1 MNNDLFK
8 APRSVFTGPE
18 FRGLSVRAK
27 LLYLAVCAH
36 PGLSACGV
44 GRWDEEVLATLCPD
58 LTYRE
63 CMAAGFELMV
73 SGLIVFDP
81 VAGLVGPRGF
91 LSWINLGQE
100 RVANAVVASFYD
112 ASSPVVISC
121 LAMDGA
127 NWAVEN
133 SRKSTFAQVDKGLR
147 DLVDRINPDNLVRRL
162 RDIMSLM
169 QNTFNLMSRVQK
181 NFEEKS
187 DLDDM
192 GYNLLTA
199 IFGGISTFS
208 QSDYAV
214 SVELLTKFK
223 KTHIIDINNKDDG
236 INSYISKDDT
246 YTNGYK
252 ADNSKDDILVSNK
265 SVTNNLLTSKLT
277 YRGKKPR
284 LQLVSNTSTPEPVEN
299 LPKAVDNSL
308 VPVENIQAPVDN
320 FSKPVENSA
329 KPKRVAYSPEFEQ
342 FWAAFPK
349 ARRVGKKG
357 AYAKWVQVMRKG
369 EASFEEI
376 MEGLE
381 RYKAGWNP
389 AYYHMPTTWLN
400 KGLWDG
406 DYQPRARSTMQRFAA
421 IAMQAAEDQNNNN
434 TIWEENENEF

>member
-73 SGLIVFDP
+73 AGLIVFDP

-112 ASSPVVISC
+112 ASSLIVISC

-147 DLVDRINPDNLVRRL
+147 DLVSRIDPDNLVRRL

-192 GYNLLTA
+192 VYKLLNSM
-199 IFGGISTFS
+199 IVGISTFP

-214 SVELLTKFK
+214 SELLLPTFEKAV
-223 KTHIIDINNKDDG
+223 IIYNYIKETNNINKP
-236 INSYISKDDT
+236 T
-246 YTNGYK
+246 
-252 ADNSKDDILVSNK
+252 
-265 SVTNNLLTSKLT
+265 TNNLTSNKLVTNKLVTSKLVT
-277 YRGKKPR
+277 NARAR
-284 LQLVSNTSTPEPVEN
+284 EEQLQLEENLQPVEN
-299 LPKAVDNSL
+299 SML
-308 VPVENIQAPVDN
+308 PVDN
-320 FSKPVENSA
+320 FSEPVENKSTRKRATYSA
-329 KPKRVAYSPEFEQ
+329 EFEQ

-357 AYAKWVQVMRKG
+357 AYAKWQQVIRKG
-369 EASFEEI
+369 EATFEEI

-421 IAMQAAEDQNNNN
+421 IAMQAAEDQNNN
-434 TIWEENENEF
+434 THWEETDNEF

>member
-18 FRGLSVRAK
+18 FSGLSVRAK

-73 SGLIVFDP
+73 AGLIVFDP

-112 ASSPVVISC
+112 ASSLVVISC

-133 SRKSTFAQVDKGLR
+133 SRKPTFAQVDKGLR
-147 DLVDRINPDNLVRRL
+147 DLVSRIDPDNLVRRL

-192 GYNLLTA
+192 VYKLLNSM
-199 IFGGISTFS
+199 IVGISTFP

-223 KTHIIDINNKDDG
+223 KTHIIDINNKDVG
-236 INSYISKDDT
+236 VNSYISKDDT
-246 YTNGYK
+246 YVNDNK
-252 ADNSKDDILVSNK
+252 AYSSKDDILASNK
-265 SVTNNLLTSKLT
+265 SVTNNLQSSKLT

-284 LQLVSNTSTPEPVEN
+284 LQLGSNTSTPEPVEN
-299 LPKAVDNSL
+299 LPL
-308 VPVENIQAPVDN
+308 PVDN
-320 FSKPVENSA
+320 FSEPVENKSA
-329 KPKRVAYSPEFEQ
+329 RKRATYSAEFEQ

-357 AYAKWVQVMRKG
+357 AYAKWQQVLRKG
-369 EASFEEI
+369 EATFEEI

-406 DYQPRARSTMQRFAA
+406 DYQPQQRSTMQRFAA
-421 IAMQAAEDQNNNN
+421 IAMQAAEEQNNN
-434 TIWEENENEF
+434 THWEENENEF

>member
-63 CMAAGFELMV
+63 CMAAGFELMAA
-73 SGLIVFDP
+73 GLIVFDP

-112 ASSPVVISC
+112 ASSLVVISC

-147 DLVDRINPDNLVRRL
+147 DLVSRIDPDNLVRRL

-192 GYNLLTA
+192 VYNLLNSM
-199 IFGGISTFS
+199 IVGISTFP

-214 SVELLTKFK
+214 SVELLTKLK
-223 KTHIIDINNKDDG
+223 KTHIIDINNKDVG

-252 ADNSKDDILVSNK
+252 ADNSKDDILAFSKPTINKLVSK
-265 SVTNNLLTSKLT
+265 KPTIK
-277 YRGKKPR
+277 GKKCHKPH
-284 LQLVSNTSTPEPVEN
+284 LQLVLDAEPVEN
-299 LPKAVDNSL
+299 LPL
-308 VPVENIQAPVDN
+308 PVDN
-320 FSKPVENSA
+320 FSEPVENKNTRKRATYSA
-329 KPKRVAYSPEFEQ
+329 EFEQ

-357 AYAKWVQVMRKG
+357 AYAKWQQVLRKG
-369 EASFEEI
+369 EATFEEI

-406 DYQPRARSTMQRFAA
+406 DYQPQQRSTMQRFAA
-421 IAMQAAEDQNNNN
+421 IAMQAAEEQNNN
-434 TIWEENENEF
+434 THWEETDNEF

>member
-44 GRWDEEVLATLCPD
+44 GPWDEETLAGLCPD

-63 CMAAGFELMV
+63 CMEAAFELLAA
-73 SGLIVFDP
+73 GLIVFDP
-81 VAGLVGPRGF
+81 VTGEVGPRGF
-91 LSWINLGQE
+91 LSWINLG
-100 RVANAVVASFYD
+100 RSRDANHAVAKFYD
-112 ASSPVVISC
+112 TSSPVVILC
-121 LAMDGA
+121 LAVDA
-127 NWAVEN
+127 ACWAVDN
-133 SRKSTFAQVDKGLR
+133 SKKSTFAQVEAGLC
-147 DLVDRINPDNLVRRL
+147 DLVDRLDPDNLVRRL
-162 RDIMSLM
+162 SDLMSLRTESFM
-169 QNTFNLMSRVQK
+169 THSLFVSEKCDVSDMVYKLLNT
-181 NFEEKS
+181 
-187 DLDDM
+187 
-192 GYNLLTA
+192 LTVA
-199 IFGGISTFS
+199 ISTFP

-214 SVELLTKFK
+214 SVELLTKLK
-223 KTHIIDINNKDDG
+223 KTHIIDINSKDDG

-252 ADNSKDDILVSNK
+252 ADNSKDDILASNK
-265 SVTNNLLTSKLT
+265 SVTNNLQSSKLT
-277 YRGKKPR
+277 YRDKKPR

-299 LPKAVDNSL
+299 LPL
-308 VPVENIQAPVDN
+308 PVDN
-320 FSKPVENSA
+320 FSEPVENKSTR
-329 KPKRVAYSPEFEQ
+329 KRATYSPEFEQ
-342 FWAAFPK
+342 FWVAFPK

-357 AYAKWVQVMRKG
+357 AYAKWVQVIRKG
-369 EASFEEI
+369 EATFEEI

-421 IAMQAAEDQNNNN
+421 IAMQAAEEQSNN
-434 TIWEENENEF
+434 THWEKTDNEF

>member
-1 MNNDLFK
+1 MSNDLFK
-8 APRSVFTGPE
+8 APRSVFTGSE

-100 RVANAVVASFYD
+100 RAANAVVASFYD

-147 DLVDRINPDNLVRRL
+147 DLVSRIDPDNLVRRL

-192 GYNLLTA
+192 VYNLLNSM
-199 IFGGISTFS
+199 IVGISTFP

-223 KTHIIDINNKDDG
+223 KTHIIDINNKDVD

-246 YTNGYK
+246 YVNDNK
-252 ADNSKDDILVSNK
+252 AYSSKDDILASNK
-265 SVTNNLLTSKLT
+265 SVTNNLQSSKLT

-299 LPKAVDNSL
+299 LPL
-308 VPVENIQAPVDN
+308 PVDN
-320 FSKPVENSA
+320 FSEPVENKSTRKRATYSA
-329 KPKRVAYSPEFEQ
+329 EFEQ

-357 AYAKWVQVMRKG
+357 AYAKWQQVLRKG
-369 EASFEEI
+369 EATFEEI

-421 IAMQAAEDQNNNN
+421 IAMPAAEAQNNN
-434 TIWEENENEF
+434 TQWEETHEF

>member
-1 MNNDLFK
+1 MSNDLFK
-8 APRSVFTGPE
+8 APRSVFTGSE

-147 DLVDRINPDNLVRRL
+147 DLVSRIDPDNLVRRL
-162 RDIMSLM
+162 PDIMSLM

-192 GYNLLTA
+192 VYNLLNSM
-199 IFGGISTFS
+199 IVGISTFP

-223 KTHIIDINNKDDG
+223 KTHIIDINSKDVG
-236 INSYISKDDT
+236 IDSYISKDDT
-246 YTNGYK
+246 YANGYK
-252 ADNSKDDILVSNK
+252 ADNSKDDILASNK
-265 SVTNNLLTSKLT
+265 SVTNNLQSSKLT
-277 YRGKKPR
+277 YRGKKSR

-299 LPKAVDNSL
+299 LPL
-308 VPVENIQAPVDN
+308 PVDN
-320 FSKPVENSA
+320 FSEPVENKSTRKRATYSA
-329 KPKRVAYSPEFEQ
+329 EFEQ

-357 AYAKWVQVMRKG
+357 AYAKWQQVLRKG
-369 EASFEEI
+369 EATFEEI

>member
-8 APRSVFTGPE
+8 APRSVFTGSE

-44 GRWDEEVLATLCPD
+44 GPWDEVTLAGLCPD

-63 CMAAGFELMV
+63 CMEAAFELFEA
-73 SGLIVFDP
+73 GLIVFDP

-91 LSWINLGQE
+91 LSWVDLG
-100 RVANAVVASFYD
+100 RSRNAGHVVAKFYD
-112 ASSPVVISC
+112 TSSPIVILC
-121 LAMDGA
+121 LAVDA
-127 NWAVEN
+127 ACWAVDN
-133 SRKSTFAQVDKGLR
+133 SKKSTFAQVEAGLC
-147 DLVDRINPDNLVRRL
+147 DLVDRLDPDNLVRRL
-162 RDIMSLM
+162 SDLMSLRTESFM
-169 QNTFNLMSRVQK
+169 THSLFVS
-181 NFEEKS
+181 EKS

-192 GYNLLTA
+192 VYKLLNSM
-199 IFGGISTFS
+199 IVGISTFP

-214 SVELLTKFK
+214 SVELLTKLK

-265 SVTNNLLTSKLT
+265 SVTNNLQSSKLT

-299 LPKAVDNSL
+299 LPL
-308 VPVENIQAPVDN
+308 PVDN
-320 FSKPVENSA
+320 FSEPVENKSTRKRATYSA
-329 KPKRVAYSPEFEQ
+329 EFEQ

-357 AYAKWVQVMRKG
+357 AYAKWQQVLRKG
-369 EASFEEI
+369 EATFEEI

-421 IAMQAAEDQNNNN
+421 IAMQAAEDQNNN
-434 TIWEENENEF
+434 TQWEDQDNEF

>member
-8 APRSVFTGPE
+8 APRSVFAGSE
-18 FRGLSVRAK
+18 FKGLSVRAK

-63 CMAAGFELMV
+63 CMAAGFELMAA
-73 SGLIVFDP
+73 GLIVFDP
-81 VAGLVGPRGF
+81 VAGSVGPRGF

-112 ASSPVVISC
+112 ASSVVVISC

-133 SRKSTFAQVDKGLR
+133 FRKSTFAQVDKGLR
-147 DLVDRINPDNLVRRL
+147 DLVSRIDPDNLVRRL

-192 GYNLLTA
+192 VYNLLNSM
-199 IFGGISTFS
+199 IVGISTFP

-223 KTHIIDINNKDDG
+223 KTHIIDINNKDVD

-246 YTNGYK
+246 YVNDNK
-252 ADNSKDDILVSNK
+252 AYSSKDDILASNK
-265 SVTNNLLTSKLT
+265 SVTNNLQSSKLT

-299 LPKAVDNSL
+299 LPL
-308 VPVENIQAPVDN
+308 PVDN
-320 FSKPVENSA
+320 FSEPVENKSTRKRATYSA
-329 KPKRVAYSPEFEQ
+329 EFEQ

-357 AYAKWVQVMRKG
+357 AYAKWQQVLRKG
-369 EASFEEI
+369 EATFEEI

-421 IAMQAAEDQNNNN
+421 IAMQAAEDQNNN
-434 TIWEENENEF
+434 THWEENENEF

>member
-63 CMAAGFELMV
+63 CMAAGFELMAA
-73 SGLIVFDP
+73 GLIVFDP

-112 ASSPVVISC
+112 ASSVVVISC

-147 DLVDRINPDNLVRRL
+147 DLVSRIDPDNLVRRL

-187 DLDDM
+187 DLGDM
-192 GYNLLTA
+192 VYNLLNSM
-199 IFGGISTFS
+199 IVGISTFP

-223 KTHIIDINNKDDG
+223 KTHIIDINNKDVD

-246 YTNGYK
+246 YVNDNK
-252 ADNSKDDILVSNK
+252 AYSSKDDILAFSKPTINKLVS
-265 SVTNNLLTSKLT
+265 
-277 YRGKKPR
+277 KKPTIKGEKCHKPH
-284 LQLVSNTSTPEPVEN
+284 LQLVLDAE
-299 LPKAVDNSL
+299 
-308 VPVENIQAPVDN
+308 PVDN
-320 FSKPVENSA
+320 FSEPVENKSTRKRATYSA
-329 KPKRVAYSPEFEQ
+329 EFEQ

-357 AYAKWVQVMRKG
+357 AYAKWVQVIRKG
-369 EASFEEI
+369 EATFEEI

-406 DYQPRARSTMQRFAA
+406 DYQPNQQRSTMQRFAA
-421 IAMQAAEDQNNNN
+421 IAMQAAEDQNNN
-434 TIWEENENEF
+434 THWEETDNEF

>member
-18 FRGLSVRAK
+18 FSGLSVRAK

-44 GRWDEEVLATLCPD
+44 GRWDEEVLAALCPD

-63 CMAAGFELMV
+63 CMAAGFELMAA
-73 SGLIVFDP
+73 GLIVFDP

-147 DLVDRINPDNLVRRL
+147 DLVDRIDPDNLVRRL

-187 DLDDM
+187 DLHDM
-192 GYNLLTA
+192 VYKLLNSM
-199 IFGGISTFS
+199 IVGISTFP

-223 KTHIIDINNKDDG
+223 KTHIIDINNKDVD
-236 INSYISKDDT
+236 INSYISKDDDINS
-246 YTNGYK
+246 YISKDVDINSYI
-252 ADNSKDDILVSNK
+252 SKDDILAFSKPTINKLVSK
-265 SVTNNLLTSKLT
+265 KPTIK
-277 YRGKKPR
+277 GKKCHKPH
-284 LQLVSNTSTPEPVEN
+284 LQLVLDAEPVDNFSTPVEN
-299 LPKAVDNSL
+299 LPL
-308 VPVENIQAPVDN
+308 PVDN
-320 FSKPVENSA
+320 FSEPVENKSTRKRATYSA
-329 KPKRVAYSPEFEQ
+329 EFEQ

-357 AYAKWVQVMRKG
+357 AYAKWQQVIRKG
-369 EASFEEI
+369 EATFEEI

-406 DYQPRARSTMQRFAA
+406 DYQPNQQRSTMQRFAA
-421 IAMQAAEDQNNNN
+421 IAMQAAEEQNNN
-434 TIWEENENEF
+434 THWEENENEF

>member
-8 APRSVFTGPE
+8 APRSVFTGSE
-18 FRGLSVRAK
+18 FKGLSVRAK

-44 GRWDEEVLATLCPD
+44 GRWDEEALATLCPD

-63 CMAAGFELMV
+63 CMAAGFELFAA
-73 SGLIVFDP
+73 GLIVFDP

-100 RVANAVVASFYD
+100 RVANGVVASFYD
-112 ASSPVVISC
+112 TSSQVVMSC
-121 LAMDGA
+121 LAVDAA

-133 SRKSTFAQVDKGLR
+133 SRKSTFAQVDAALR
-147 DLVDRINPDNLVRRL
+147 DLVERLDPDNLERRL

-169 QNTFNLMSRVQK
+169 QNSFNLMSPMQK
-181 NFEEKS
+181 IFAEKS
-187 DLDDM
+187 DVSDM
-192 GYNLLTA
+192 VYNLLNNL
-199 IFGGISTFS
+199 IVGISTFS

-223 KTHIIDINNKDDG
+223 KTHIIDINNKDVG

-252 ADNSKDDILVSNK
+252 ADNNKDDILAFSKPTINKLVSK
-265 SVTNNLLTSKLT
+265 KPTIK
-277 YRGKKPR
+277 GKKCHEPH
-284 LQLVSNTSTPEPVEN
+284 LQLVLDTE
-299 LPKAVDNSL
+299 
-308 VPVENIQAPVDN
+308 PVDN
-320 FSKPVENSA
+320 FSAPVENSVEPVENSA
-329 KPKRVAYSPEFEQ
+329 TPKRATYGAEFEQ

-357 AYAKWVQVMRKG
+357 AYAKWVQVIRKG
-369 EASFEEI
+369 EATFEEI

-406 DYQPRARSTMQRFAA
+406 EYQPNQQRSTMQRFAA
-421 IAMQAAEDQNNNN
+421 IAMQAAEEQNNN
-434 TIWEENENEF
+434 TQWEETDNEF

>member
-8 APRSVFTGPE
+8 APRSVFTGSE

-63 CMAAGFELMV
+63 CMAAGFELMAA
-73 SGLIVFDP
+73 GLIVFDP

-112 ASSPVVISC
+112 ASSVVVISC

-133 SRKSTFAQVDKGLR
+133 SRKPTFAQVDKGLR
-147 DLVDRINPDNLVRRL
+147 DLVSRIDPDNLVRRL

-169 QNTFNLMSRVQK
+169 QNTFNLMSHVQK

-192 GYNLLTA
+192 VYNLLNSM
-199 IFGGISTFS
+199 IVGISTFP

-223 KTHIIDINNKDDG
+223 KTHIIDINNKDVD

-246 YTNGYK
+246 YVNDNK
-252 ADNSKDDILVSNK
+252 AYSSKDDILAFSKPTINKLVS
-265 SVTNNLLTSKLT
+265 
-277 YRGKKPR
+277 KKPTIKGR
-284 LQLVSNTSTPEPVEN
+284 KCHKPHLQLVLDAEPVEN
-299 LPKAVDNSL
+299 LPL
-308 VPVENIQAPVDN
+308 PVDN
-320 FSKPVENSA
+320 FSEPVENKSTRKRATYSA
-329 KPKRVAYSPEFEQ
+329 EFEQ

-357 AYAKWVQVMRKG
+357 TYAKWQQVLRKG
-369 EASFEEI
+369 EATFEEI

-406 DYQPRARSTMQRFAA
+406 DYQPNQQRSTMQRFAA
-421 IAMQAAEDQNNNN
+421 IAMQAAEDQNNN
-434 TIWEENENEF
+434 TQWEENENEF

>member
-18 FRGLSVRAK
+18 FRGLSVRVK

-44 GRWDEEVLATLCPD
+44 GRWDEETLATLCPD

-63 CMAAGFELMV
+63 CMAAGFELMAA
-73 SGLIVFDP
+73 GLIAFDP

-127 NWAVEN
+127 NWAVGN

-147 DLVDRINPDNLVRRL
+147 DLVSRIDPDNLVRRL
-162 RDIMSLM
+162 RDIMSLT

-199 IFGGISTFS
+199 IFGGISTFP

-214 SVELLTKFK
+214 NELLLPTFEKAVIIYNYTKE
-223 KTHIIDINNKDDG
+223 TNNINKP
-236 INSYISKDDT
+236 T
-246 YTNGYK
+246 
-252 ADNSKDDILVSNK
+252 
-265 SVTNNLLTSKLT
+265 TNNLTSNKLTTNKLVTSKLVT
-277 YRGKKPR
+277 NARAR
-284 LQLVSNTSTPEPVEN
+284 EEQLQLEENLQPVEN
-299 LPKAVDNSL
+299 LPL
-308 VPVENIQAPVDN
+308 PVDN
-320 FSKPVENSA
+320 FSEPVENKSTRKRATYSA
-329 KPKRVAYSPEFEQ
+329 EFEQ

-357 AYAKWVQVMRKG
+357 AYAKWQQVLRKG
-369 EASFEEI
+369 EATFEEI

-421 IAMQAAEDQNNNN
+421 IAMQAAEDQNNN
-434 TIWEENENEF
+434 TQWEENENEF

>member
-8 APRSVFTGPE
+8 APRSVFTGTE
-18 FRGLSVRAK
+18 FSGLSVRAK

-44 GRWDEEVLATLCPD
+44 GRWDEETLAGLCPD
-58 LTYRE
+58 LTFRE
-63 CMAAGFELMV
+63 CMEAAFELFAA
-73 SGLIVFDP
+73 GLIVFDP

-91 LSWINLGQE
+91 LSWVDLG
-100 RVANAVVASFYD
+100 RSRNAGHVVAKFYD
-112 ASSPVVISC
+112 TSSPIVVLC
-121 LAMDGA
+121 LAVDA
-127 NWAVEN
+127 ACWAVDN
-133 SRKSTFAQVDKGLR
+133 SKKSTFAQVEAGLC
-147 DLVDRINPDNLVRRL
+147 DLVDRLDPDNLVRRL

-192 GYNLLTA
+192 VYNLLNSM
-199 IFGGISTFS
+199 IVGISTFP

-223 KTHIIDINNKDDG
+223 KTHIIDINNKDVG
-236 INSYISKDDT
+236 VNSYISKDDT
-246 YTNGYK
+246 YVNDNK
-252 ADNSKDDILVSNK
+252 AYSSKDDILASNK
-265 SVTNNLLTSKLT
+265 SVTNNLQSSKLT

-299 LPKAVDNSL
+299 LPL
-308 VPVENIQAPVDN
+308 PVEN
-320 FSKPVENSA
+320 FSEPVENLST
-329 KPKRVAYSPEFEQ
+329 PKRATYSAEFEQ

-357 AYAKWVQVMRKG
+357 AYAKWQQVIRKG
-369 EASFEEI
+369 EATFEEI

-421 IAMQAAEDQNNNN
+421 IAMQAAEDQNNN
-434 TIWEENENEF
+434 TQWEETDNEF

>member
-18 FRGLSVRAK
+18 FSGLSVRAK

-44 GRWDEEVLATLCPD
+44 GRWDEEVLAALCPD

-63 CMAAGFELMV
+63 CMAAGFELMAA
-73 SGLIVFDP
+73 GLIVFDP

-147 DLVDRINPDNLVRRL
+147 DLVDRIDPDNLVRRL

-187 DLDDM
+187 DLHDM
-192 GYNLLTA
+192 VYKLLNSM
-199 IFGGISTFS
+199 IVGISTFP

-223 KTHIIDINNKDDG
+223 KTHIIDINNKDVDINSYISKDVDINSYISKDVD
-236 INSYISKDDT
+236 INSYISKDDIL
-246 YTNGYK
+246 
-252 ADNSKDDILVSNK
+252 AFSKPTINKLVSK
-265 SVTNNLLTSKLT
+265 KPTIK
-277 YRGKKPR
+277 GKKCHKPH
-284 LQLVSNTSTPEPVEN
+284 LQLVLDAEPVDNFSTPVEN
-299 LPKAVDNSL
+299 LPL
-308 VPVENIQAPVDN
+308 PVDN
-320 FSKPVENSA
+320 FSEPVENKSTRKRATYSA
-329 KPKRVAYSPEFEQ
+329 EFEQ

-357 AYAKWVQVMRKG
+357 AYAKWQQVIRKG
-369 EASFEEI
+369 EATFEEI

-406 DYQPRARSTMQRFAA
+406 DYQPNQQRSTMQRFAA
-421 IAMQAAEDQNNNN
+421 IAMQAAEEQNNN
-434 TIWEENENEF
+434 THWEENENEF

>member
-100 RVANAVVASFYD
+100 RVANAVAASFYD
-112 ASSPVVISC
+112 ASSVVVISC

-147 DLVDRINPDNLVRRL
+147 DLVSRIDPDNLVRRL

-199 IFGGISTFS
+199 IFGGISTVP

-214 SVELLTKFK
+214 SELLLPTFEKAV
-223 KTHIIDINNKDDG
+223 IIYNYIKETNNINKP
-236 INSYISKDDT
+236 T
-246 YTNGYK
+246 
-252 ADNSKDDILVSNK
+252 
-265 SVTNNLLTSKLT
+265 TNNLTSNKLTTNKLVTSKLVT
-277 YRGKKPR
+277 NARAR
-284 LQLVSNTSTPEPVEN
+284 EEQLQLEENLQPVEN
-299 LPKAVDNSL
+299 SML
-308 VPVENIQAPVDN
+308 PVDN
-320 FSKPVENSA
+320 FSEPVENKSTRKRATYSA
-329 KPKRVAYSPEFEQ
+329 EFEQ

-357 AYAKWVQVMRKG
+357 TYAKWQQVLRNG
-369 EASFEEI
+369 EATFEEI

-406 DYQPRARSTMQRFAA
+406 DYQPNQQRSTMQRFAA
-421 IAMQAAEDQNNNN
+421 IAMQAAEDQNNN
-434 TIWEENENEF
+434 THWEENENEF

>member
-8 APRSVFTGPE
+8 APRSVFTGSE
-18 FRGLSVRAK
+18 FSGLSVRAK

-44 GRWDEEVLATLCPD
+44 GRWDEETLAGLCPD

-63 CMAAGFELMV
+63 CMKAAFELLAA
-73 SGLIVFDP
+73 GLIVFDP
-81 VAGLVGPRGF
+81 VTGEVGPRGF
-91 LSWINLGQE
+91 LSWINLG
-100 RVANAVVASFYD
+100 RSRDANHAVAKFYD
-112 ASSPVVISC
+112 TSSPIVVLG
-121 LAMDGA
+121 LAVDA
-127 NWAVEN
+127 ACWAVDN
-133 SRKSTFAQVDKGLR
+133 SKKSTFAQVEAGLC
-147 DLVDRINPDNLVRRL
+147 DLVDRLDPDNLVRRL
-162 RDIMSLM
+162 SDLMSLRTESFM
-169 QNTFNLMSRVQK
+169 THSLFVS
-181 NFEEKS
+181 EKS
-187 DLDDM
+187 GLHDM
-192 GYNLLTA
+192 VYNLLNNM
-199 IFGGISTFS
+199 IVGISTFP

-214 SVELLTKFK
+214 SVELLTKLK
-223 KTHIIDINNKDDG
+223 KTHIIDINNKDVG

-252 ADNSKDDILVSNK
+252 ADNSKDDILASNK
-265 SVTNNLLTSKLT
+265 SVTNNLQSSKLT

-284 LQLVSNTSTPEPVEN
+284 LQLVSNTQTAEPVDNFSEPVENSVEPVEN
-299 LPKAVDNSL
+299 LST
-308 VPVENIQAPVDN
+308 
-320 FSKPVENSA
+320 
-329 KPKRVAYSPEFEQ
+329 PKRAAYSAEFEQ

-406 DYQPRARSTMQRFAA
+406 DYQPRTRSTMQRFAA
-421 IAMQAAEDQNNNN
+421 IAMQAAEDQNNN
-434 TIWEENENEF
+434 THWEETDNEF

>member
-18 FRGLSVRAK
+18 FSGLSVRAK

-63 CMAAGFELMV
+63 CMAAGFELMAA
-73 SGLIVFDP
+73 GLIVFDP

-112 ASSPVVISC
+112 ASSLVVISC

-147 DLVDRINPDNLVRRL
+147 DLVSRIDPDNLVRRL

-199 IFGGISTFS
+199 IFGGISTFP

-214 SVELLTKFK
+214 SELLLPTFEKAV
-223 KTHIIDINNKDDG
+223 IIYNYIKETNNINKP
-236 INSYISKDDT
+236 T
-246 YTNGYK
+246 
-252 ADNSKDDILVSNK
+252 
-265 SVTNNLLTSKLT
+265 TNNLTSNKLTTNKLVTSKLVT
-277 YRGKKPR
+277 NARAR
-284 LQLVSNTSTPEPVEN
+284 EEQLQLEEN
-299 LPKAVDNSL
+299 SML
-308 VPVENIQAPVDN
+308 PVDN
-320 FSKPVENSA
+320 FSEPVDNFSEPVENKNTRKRATYSA
-329 KPKRVAYSPEFEQ
+329 EFEQ

-357 AYAKWVQVMRKG
+357 AYAKWVQVIRKG
-369 EASFEEI
+369 EATFEEI

-406 DYQPRARSTMQRFAA
+406 DYQPRARSTMQRFAT
-421 IAMQAAEDQNNNN
+421 IAMQAAEDQNNN
-434 TIWEENENEF
+434 TQWEETDNEF

>member
-18 FRGLSVRAK
+18 FSGLSVRAK

-44 GRWDEEVLATLCPD
+44 GRWDEEALATLCPD

-63 CMAAGFELMV
+63 CMAAGFELFAA
-73 SGLIVFDP
+73 GLIVFDP
-81 VAGLVGPRGF
+81 VAELVGPRGF

-100 RVANAVVASFYD
+100 RVANSAVASFYD
-112 ASSPVVISC
+112 TSSQVVMSC
-121 LAMDGA
+121 LAVDAA

-133 SRKSTFAQVDKGLR
+133 SRKSTFAQVDAALR
-147 DLVDRINPDNLVRRL
+147 DLVDRLDPDNLERRL

-169 QNTFNLMSRVQK
+169 QNSFNLMSPMQK
-181 NFEEKS
+181 IFAEKS
-187 DLDDM
+187 DVSDM
-192 GYNLLTA
+192 VYNLLNNL
-199 IFGGISTFS
+199 IVGISTFS

-223 KTHIIDINNKDDG
+223 KTHIIDINNKDVG

-246 YTNGYK
+246 YTNRYK
-252 ADNSKDDILVSNK
+252 ADNSKDDILASNK
-265 SVTNNLLTSKLT
+265 SVTNNLQSSKLT

-299 LPKAVDNSL
+299 LPL
-308 VPVENIQAPVDN
+308 PVDN
-320 FSKPVENSA
+320 FSGPVENKSTR
-329 KPKRVAYSPEFEQ
+329 KRATYSPEFEQ

-357 AYAKWVQVMRKG
+357 TYAKWQQVIRKG
-369 EASFEEI
+369 EATFEEI

-389 AYYHMPTTWLN
+389 TYYHMPTTWLN

-421 IAMQAAEDQNNNN
+421 IAMQATEEQNNN
-434 TIWEENENEF
+434 TQWEEQDNEF

>member
-18 FRGLSVRAK
+18 FSGLSVRAK

-112 ASSPVVISC
+112 ASSLVVISC

-147 DLVDRINPDNLVRRL
+147 DLVSRIDPDNLVRRL

-192 GYNLLTA
+192 VYNLLNSM
-199 IFGGISTFS
+199 IVGIPTFP

-214 SVELLTKFK
+214 SVELLTKLK
-223 KTHIIDINNKDDG
+223 KTHIIDINNKDVD
-236 INSYISKDDT
+236 INSYISKDD
-246 YTNGYK
+246 
-252 ADNSKDDILVSNK
+252 ILASNK
-265 SVTNNLLTSKLT
+265 SVTNNLQSSKLT

-299 LPKAVDNSL
+299 LPL
-308 VPVENIQAPVDN
+308 PVDN
-320 FSKPVENSA
+320 FSEPVENKNTRKRATYSA
-329 KPKRVAYSPEFEQ
+329 EFEQ

-349 ARRVGKKG
+349 VRRVGKKG
-357 AYAKWVQVMRKG
+357 AYAKWQQVLRKG
-369 EASFEEI
+369 EATFEEI

-406 DYQPRARSTMQRFAA
+406 DYQPNRQRSTMQRFAA
-421 IAMQAAEDQNNNN
+421 IAMQAAEEQNNN
-434 TIWEENENEF
+434 THWEENENEF

>member
-8 APRSVFTGPE
+8 APRSVFTGSE

-44 GRWDEEVLATLCPD
+44 GRWDEEALTTLCPD
-58 LTYRE
+58 LNYRE
-63 CMAAGFELMV
+63 CMASGFELFAA
-73 SGLIVFDP
+73 GLIVFDP

-100 RVANAVVASFYD
+100 RVANGVVASFYD
-112 ASSPVVISC
+112 TSSQVVMSC
-121 LAMDGA
+121 LAVDAA

-133 SRKSTFAQVDKGLR
+133 SRKSTFAQVDAALR
-147 DLVDRINPDNLVRRL
+147 DLVDRLDPDNLARRL

-192 GYNLLTA
+192 VYNLLNSMVV
-199 IFGGISTFS
+199 GISTFP

-214 SVELLTKFK
+214 SVELLTKLK
-223 KTHIIDINNKDDG
+223 KTHIIDINNKDVG

-246 YTNGYK
+246 YTNRYK
-252 ADNSKDDILVSNK
+252 ADNNKDDILASNK
-265 SVTNNLLTSKLT
+265 SVTNNLQSSKLT

-299 LPKAVDNSL
+299 LPL
-308 VPVENIQAPVDN
+308 PVDN
-320 FSKPVENSA
+320 FSEPVENKSTRKRATYSA
-329 KPKRVAYSPEFEQ
+329 EFEQ

-357 AYAKWVQVMRKG
+357 AYAKWQQVIRKG
-369 EASFEEI
+369 EATFEEI

-406 DYQPRARSTMQRFAA
+406 DYQPRARSAMQRFAA
-421 IAMQAAEDQNNNN
+421 IAMQAAEDQNNN
-434 TIWEENENEF
+434 TQWEETDNEF

>member
-8 APRSVFTGPE
+8 APRSVFTGSE

-100 RVANAVVASFYD
+100 RVANGVVKSFYD

-121 LAMDGA
+121 LAIDVA

-133 SRKSTFAQVDKGLR
+133 SRKPTFAQVEAGLC
-147 DLVDRINPDNLVRRL
+147 DLVDRLEPDNLVRRL
-162 RDIMSLM
+162 TDLMSLM

-192 GYNLLTA
+192 VYNLLNSM
-199 IFGGISTFS
+199 IVGISTFP

-223 KTHIIDINNKDDG
+223 KTHIIDINNKDVD

-246 YTNGYK
+246 YVNDNK
-252 ADNSKDDILVSNK
+252 AYSSKDDILASNK
-265 SVTNNLLTSKLT
+265 SVTNNLQSSKLT
-277 YRGKKPR
+277 YRDKKPR

-299 LPKAVDNSL
+299 LPL
-308 VPVENIQAPVDN
+308 PVDN
-320 FSKPVENSA
+320 FSEPVENKSTRKRATYSA
-329 KPKRVAYSPEFEQ
+329 EFEQ

-357 AYAKWVQVMRKG
+357 AYAKWQQVLRKG
-369 EASFEEI
+369 EATFEEI

-421 IAMQAAEDQNNNN
+421 IAMQAAEDQNNN
-434 TIWEENENEF
+434 TQWEENENEF

>member
-1 MNNDLFK
+1 MSNDLFK
-8 APRSVFTGPE
+8 APRGVFTGSE

-100 RVANAVVASFYD
+100 RAANAVVASFYD

-147 DLVDRINPDNLVRRL
+147 DLVSRIDPDNLVRRL

-192 GYNLLTA
+192 VYNLLNSM
-199 IFGGISTFS
+199 IVGISTFP

-265 SVTNNLLTSKLT
+265 SVTNNLQSSKLT

-299 LPKAVDNSL
+299 LPL
-308 VPVENIQAPVDN
+308 PVDN
-320 FSKPVENSA
+320 FSEPVENKSTRKRATYSA
-329 KPKRVAYSPEFEQ
+329 EFEQ

-357 AYAKWVQVMRKG
+357 AYAKWQQVLRKG
-369 EASFEEI
+369 EATFEEI

-434 TIWEENENEF
+434 AIWEENENEF

>member
-8 APRSVFTGPE
+8 APRSVFTGTE
-18 FRGLSVRAK
+18 FKGLSVRAK

-44 GRWDEEVLATLCPD
+44 GRWDEETLAGLCPD

-63 CMAAGFELMV
+63 CMEAAFELLAA
-73 SGLIVFDP
+73 GLIVFDP
-81 VAGLVGPRGF
+81 VAGEVGPRGF
-91 LSWINLGQE
+91 LSWINLG
-100 RVANAVVASFYD
+100 RSRDAGHAVAKFYD
-112 ASSPVVISC
+112 TSSPIVILC
-121 LAMDGA
+121 LAVDA
-127 NWAVEN
+127 ACWAVDN
-133 SRKSTFAQVDKGLR
+133 SKKSTFAQVEAGLR
-147 DLVDRINPDNLVRRL
+147 DLVDRLDPDNLVRRL
-162 RDIMSLM
+162 TDLMSLRTESFM
-169 QNTFNLMSRVQK
+169 THSRFVS
-181 NFEEKS
+181 EKS

-192 GYNLLTA
+192 VYNLLNSM
-199 IFGGISTFS
+199 IVGISTFP

-214 SVELLTKFK
+214 SVELLTKLK
-223 KTHIIDINNKDDG
+223 ETHIIDINNKDVD

-246 YTNGYK
+246 YVNDNK
-252 ADNSKDDILVSNK
+252 AYSSKDDILASNK
-265 SVTNNLLTSKLT
+265 SVTNNLQSSKLT

-299 LPKAVDNSL
+299 LPL
-308 VPVENIQAPVDN
+308 PVDN
-320 FSKPVENSA
+320 FSEPVEN
-329 KPKRVAYSPEFEQ
+329 KNTRKRATYSPEFEQ

-357 AYAKWVQVMRKG
+357 AYAKWQQVLRKG
-369 EASFEEI
+369 EATFEEI

-406 DYQPRARSTMQRFAA
+406 DYQPQQRSTMQRFAA
-421 IAMQAAEDQNNNN
+421 IAMQAAEEQNNN
-434 TIWEENENEF
+434 THWEEQDNEF

>member
-18 FRGLSVRAK
+18 FSGLSVRAK

-63 CMAAGFELMV
+63 CMAAGFELMMA
-73 SGLIVFDP
+73 GLIVFDP

-112 ASSPVVISC
+112 ASSLVVISC

-147 DLVDRINPDNLVRRL
+147 DLVSRIDPDNLVRRL

-199 IFGGISTFS
+199 IFGGISTFP

-214 SVELLTKFK
+214 SELLLPTFEKAV
-223 KTHIIDINNKDDG
+223 IIYNYIKETNNINKP
-236 INSYISKDDT
+236 T
-246 YTNGYK
+246 
-252 ADNSKDDILVSNK
+252 
-265 SVTNNLLTSKLT
+265 TNNLTSNKLVT
-277 YRGKKPR
+277 NKLVTNARAR
-284 LQLVSNTSTPEPVEN
+284 EEQLQLEENLQPVEN
-299 LPKAVDNSL
+299 SML
-308 VPVENIQAPVDN
+308 PVDN
-320 FSKPVENSA
+320 FSEPVENKNTRKRATYSA
-329 KPKRVAYSPEFEQ
+329 EFEQ

-357 AYAKWVQVMRKG
+357 AYAKWQQVIRKG
-369 EASFEEI
+369 EATFEEI

-406 DYQPRARSTMQRFAA
+406 DYQPQQRSTMQRFAA
-421 IAMQAAEDQNNNN
+421 IAMQAAEEQNNN
-434 TIWEENENEF
+434 THWEENENEF

>member
-8 APRSVFTGPE
+8 APRSVFTGSE

-63 CMAAGFELMV
+63 CMAAGFELMAA
-73 SGLIVFDP
+73 GLIVFDP

-100 RVANAVVASFYD
+100 RVANGVVKSFYD
-112 ASSPVVISC
+112 ASSLVVISC
-121 LAMDGA
+121 LAIDVA

-133 SRKSTFAQVDKGLR
+133 SRKPTFAQVDKGLR
-147 DLVDRINPDNLVRRL
+147 DLVSRIDPDNLVRRL

-192 GYNLLTA
+192 VYNLLNSM
-199 IFGGISTFS
+199 IVGISTFP
-208 QSDYAV
+208 QSGYAV
-214 SVELLTKFK
+214 SVELLTKLE
-223 KTHIIDINNKDDG
+223 KTHIIDINNKDVD

-246 YTNGYK
+246 YVNDNK
-252 ADNSKDDILVSNK
+252 AYSSKDDILASNK
-265 SVTNNLLTSKLT
+265 SVTNNLQSSKLT

-299 LPKAVDNSL
+299 LPL
-308 VPVENIQAPVDN
+308 PVENK
-320 FSKPVENSA
+320 STR
-329 KPKRVAYSPEFEQ
+329 KRATYSPEFEQ

-357 AYAKWVQVMRKG
+357 AYAKWQQVLRNG
-369 EASFEEI
+369 EATFEEI

-421 IAMQAAEDQNNNN
+421 IAMQAAEGQNNN
-434 TIWEENENEF
+434 THWEENENEF

>member
-8 APRSVFTGPE
+8 APRSVFTGSE
-18 FRGLSVRAK
+18 FKGLSVRAK

-63 CMAAGFELMV
+63 CMASGFELMAA
-73 SGLIVFDP
+73 GLIVFDP

-100 RVANAVVASFYD
+100 RVANGVVASFYD
-112 ASSPVVISC
+112 ASSLVVISC

-127 NWAVEN
+127 NWAAGN

-147 DLVDRINPDNLVRRL
+147 DLVSRIDPDNLVRRL

-192 GYNLLTA
+192 VYNLLNSM
-199 IFGGISTFS
+199 IVGISTFP

-214 SVELLTKFK
+214 SVELLTKLK
-223 KTHIIDINNKDDG
+223 KTHIIDINNKDVG

-252 ADNSKDDILVSNK
+252 ADNSKDDILAFSKPTINKLVSK
-265 SVTNNLLTSKLT
+265 KPTIK
-277 YRGKKPR
+277 GKKCHKPH
-284 LQLVSNTSTPEPVEN
+284 LQLVLDTEPVEN
-299 LPKAVDNSL
+299 LPL
-308 VPVENIQAPVDN
+308 PVDN
-320 FSKPVENSA
+320 FSEPVENKSTR
-329 KPKRVAYSPEFEQ
+329 KRAAYSAEFEQ

-357 AYAKWVQVMRKG
+357 AYAKWVQVIRKG
-369 EASFEEI
+369 EATFEEI

-421 IAMQAAEDQNNNN
+421 IAMQAAEDQNNN
-434 TIWEENENEF
+434 TQWEENENEF

>member
-44 GRWDEEVLATLCPD
+44 GRWDEETLTGLCPD

-63 CMAAGFELMV
+63 CMEAAFELLAA
-73 SGLIVFDP
+73 GLIVFDP
-81 VAGLVGPRGF
+81 VAGEVGPRGF
-91 LSWINLGQE
+91 LSWINLG
-100 RVANAVVASFYD
+100 RSRDAGHVVAKFYD
-112 ASSPVVISC
+112 TSSPIVVLG
-121 LAMDGA
+121 LAVDA
-127 NWAVEN
+127 ACWAVDN
-133 SRKSTFAQVDKGLR
+133 SKKSTFAQVEAGLC
-147 DLVDRINPDNLVRRL
+147 DLVDRLDPDNLVRRL
-162 RDIMSLM
+162 TD
-169 QNTFNLMSRVQK
+169 LMSSWTESFMTHSRFVS
-181 NFEEKS
+181 EKS
-187 DLDDM
+187 DLHDM
-192 GYNLLTA
+192 VYNLLNSM
-199 IFGGISTFS
+199 IVGISTFP

-223 KTHIIDINNKDDG
+223 KTHIIDINNKDVD

-246 YTNGYK
+246 YVNDNK
-252 ADNSKDDILVSNK
+252 AYSSKDDILASNK
-265 SVTNNLLTSKLT
+265 SVTNNLQSSKLT

-284 LQLVSNTSTPEPVEN
+284 LQLVGNTSTPEPVEN
-299 LPKAVDNSL
+299 LPL
-308 VPVENIQAPVDN
+308 PVDN
-320 FSKPVENSA
+320 FSEPVENKSTHKRATYSA
-329 KPKRVAYSPEFEQ
+329 EFEQ

-357 AYAKWVQVMRKG
+357 AYAKWVQVIRKG
-369 EASFEEI
+369 EATFEEI

-406 DYQPRARSTMQRFAA
+406 DYQPNQQRSTMQRFAA
-421 IAMQAAEDQNNNN
+421 IAMQAAEEQNNN
-434 TIWEENENEF
+434 THWEENENEF

>member
-18 FRGLSVRAK
+18 FKGLSVRAK

-63 CMAAGFELMV
+63 CMAAGFELMAA
-73 SGLIVFDP
+73 GLIVFDP

-147 DLVDRINPDNLVRRL
+147 ELVGRIDPDNLVRRL

-187 DLDDM
+187 DPDDM

-199 IFGGISTFS
+199 IFGGISTFP

-214 SVELLTKFK
+214 SELLLPTFEKAV
-223 KTHIIDINNKDDG
+223 IIYNYIKETNNINKP
-236 INSYISKDDT
+236 T
-246 YTNGYK
+246 
-252 ADNSKDDILVSNK
+252 
-265 SVTNNLLTSKLT
+265 TNNLTSNKLTTSKLVT
-277 YRGKKPR
+277 NARAR
-284 LQLVSNTSTPEPVEN
+284 EEQLQLEENSMLPVDNFSAPVENSVEPVEN
-299 LPKAVDNSL
+299 LST
-308 VPVENIQAPVDN
+308 
-320 FSKPVENSA
+320 
-329 KPKRVAYSPEFEQ
+329 PKRATYSAEFEQ

-357 AYAKWVQVMRKG
+357 AYAKWQQVLRKG
-369 EASFEEI
+369 EATFEEI

-421 IAMQAAEDQNNNN
+421 IAMQATEEQNNN
-434 TIWEENENEF
+434 TQWEEQDNEF

>member
-18 FRGLSVRAK
+18 FSGLSVRAK

-44 GRWDEEVLATLCPD
+44 GRWDEETLAGLCPD

-63 CMAAGFELMV
+63 CMEAAFELLAA
-73 SGLIVFDP
+73 GLIVFDP
-81 VAGLVGPRGF
+81 VTGEVGPRGF
-91 LSWINLGQE
+91 LSWINLG
-100 RVANAVVASFYD
+100 RSRDANHAVAKFYD
-112 ASSPVVISC
+112 TSSPVVILC
-121 LAMDGA
+121 LAVDAA
-127 NWAVEN
+127 NWAVDN
-133 SRKSTFAQVDKGLR
+133 SKKSTFAQVEAGLC
-147 DLVDRINPDNLVRRL
+147 DLVDRLDPDNLVRRL
-162 RDIMSLM
+162 SDLMSLRTESFM
-169 QNTFNLMSRVQK
+169 THSLFVSEKCDVSDMVYKLLNT
-181 NFEEKS
+181 
-187 DLDDM
+187 
-192 GYNLLTA
+192 LTVA
-199 IFGGISTFS
+199 ISTFP

-214 SVELLTKFK
+214 SVELLTKLE
-223 KTHIIDINNKDDG
+223 KTHIIDINNKDVD

-246 YTNGYK
+246 YANGYK

-265 SVTNNLLTSKLT
+265 SVTNNLQSSKLT

-284 LQLVSNTSTPEPVEN
+284 LQLVSDTQTAE
-299 LPKAVDNSL
+299 
-308 VPVENIQAPVDN
+308 PVDN
-320 FSKPVENSA
+320 FSEPVENKSTR
-329 KPKRVAYSPEFEQ
+329 KRATYSPEFEQ

-357 AYAKWVQVMRKG
+357 AYAKWQQVLRKG
-369 EASFEEI
+369 EATFEEI

-434 TIWEENENEF
+434 TIWEEQDNEF

>member
-44 GRWDEEVLATLCPD
+44 GRWDEETLAGLCPD

-63 CMAAGFELMV
+63 CMEAAFELFV
-73 SGLIVFDP
+73 AGLIVFDP

-91 LSWINLGQE
+91 LSWVDLG
-100 RVANAVVASFYD
+100 RSRNAGHVVAKFYD
-112 ASSPVVISC
+112 TSSPVVILC
-121 LAMDGA
+121 LAVDA
-127 NWAVEN
+127 ACWAVDN
-133 SRKSTFAQVDKGLR
+133 SKKSTFAQVEAGLC
-147 DLVDRINPDNLVRRL
+147 DLVDRLEPDNLVRRL
-162 RDIMSLM
+162 SDLMSLRTESFM
-169 QNTFNLMSRVQK
+169 THSLFVSEKGDMS
-181 NFEEKS
+181 
-187 DLDDM
+187 DM
-192 GYNLLTA
+192 VYNLLNTLTV
-199 IFGGISTFS
+199 GISTFP

-214 SVELLTKFK
+214 SVELLTKLK
-223 KTHIIDINNKDDG
+223 KTHIIDINNNKDVG

-246 YTNGYK
+246 YTNRYK
-252 ADNSKDDILVSNK
+252 ADNSKDDILAFSKPTINKLVSK
-265 SVTNNLLTSKLT
+265 KPTIK
-277 YRGKKPR
+277 GKKCHKPH
-284 LQLVSNTSTPEPVEN
+284 LQLVLDAEPVDNLPLPVENSVEPVEN
-299 LPKAVDNSL
+299 LST
-308 VPVENIQAPVDN
+308 
-320 FSKPVENSA
+320 
-329 KPKRVAYSPEFEQ
+329 PKRAAYSAEFEQ

-357 AYAKWVQVMRKG
+357 AYAKWQQVLRKG
-369 EASFEEI
+369 EATFEEI

-421 IAMQAAEDQNNNN
+421 IAMQAAEDQNNN
-434 TIWEENENEF
+434 THWEETDNEF

>member
-8 APRSVFTGPE
+8 APRSVFTGSE
-18 FRGLSVRAK
+18 FKGLSVRAK

-36 PGLSACGV
+36 PGLSECGV
-44 GRWDEEVLATLCPD
+44 GRWDEETLAGLCPD

-63 CMAAGFELMV
+63 CMEAAFELFEA
-73 SGLIVFDP
+73 GLIVFDP

-91 LSWINLGQE
+91 LSWVDLG
-100 RVANAVVASFYD
+100 RSRDANHAVAKFYD
-112 ASSPVVISC
+112 TSSPVVILC
-121 LAMDGA
+121 LAVDA
-127 NWAVEN
+127 VCWAVDN
-133 SRKSTFAQVDKGLR
+133 SKNSTFAQVEAGLC
-147 DLVDRINPDNLVRRL
+147 DLVDRLDPDNLVRRL
-162 RDIMSLM
+162 SDLMSLRTESFM
-169 QNTFNLMSRVQK
+169 THSLFVSEKCDVSDMVYKLLNT
-181 NFEEKS
+181 
-187 DLDDM
+187 
-192 GYNLLTA
+192 LTV
-199 IFGGISTFS
+199 GISTFP

-214 SVELLTKFK
+214 SVEILTKLK
-223 KTHIIDINNKDDG
+223 KTHIIDINNKDVG

-246 YTNGYK
+246 YTNRYK
-252 ADNSKDDILVSNK
+252 ADNSKDDILASNK
-265 SVTNNLLTSKLT
+265 SVTNNLQSSKLT

-299 LPKAVDNSL
+299 LPL
-308 VPVENIQAPVDN
+308 PVDN
-320 FSKPVENSA
+320 FSEPVENKSTRKRATYSA
-329 KPKRVAYSPEFEQ
+329 EFEQ

-357 AYAKWVQVMRKG
+357 TYAKWQQVLRNG
-369 EASFEEI
+369 EATFEEI

-434 TIWEENENEF
+434 TIWEEQDNEF

>member
-1 MNNDLFK
+1 MSNDLFK
-8 APRSVFTGPE
+8 APRSVFTGSE

-81 VAGLVGPRGF
+81 VVGLVGPRGF

-147 DLVDRINPDNLVRRL
+147 DLVSRIDPDNLVRRL

-187 DLDDM
+187 DLHDM
-192 GYNLLTA
+192 VYKLLNSM
-199 IFGGISTFS
+199 IVGISTFP

-214 SVELLTKFK
+214 SVELLTKLK

-252 ADNSKDDILVSNK
+252 ADNSKDGILVSNK
-265 SVTNNLLTSKLT
+265 SVTNNLQSSKLT

-299 LPKAVDNSL
+299 LPL
-308 VPVENIQAPVDN
+308 PVDN
-320 FSKPVENSA
+320 FSEPVENKSTRKRATYSA
-329 KPKRVAYSPEFEQ
+329 EFEQ

-421 IAMQAAEDQNNNN
+421 IAMQAAEDQNDN
-434 TIWEENENEF
+434 TQWDENEF

>member
-8 APRSVFTGPE
+8 APRSVFTGSE

-44 GRWDEEVLATLCPD
+44 GRWDEETLAGLCPD

-63 CMAAGFELMV
+63 CMEAAFELLAA
-73 SGLIVFDP
+73 GLIVFDP
-81 VAGLVGPRGF
+81 VAGEVGPRGF
-91 LSWINLGQE
+91 LSWINLG
-100 RVANAVVASFYD
+100 RSRDAGHVVAKFYD
-112 ASSPVVISC
+112 TSSPIVVLC
-121 LAMDGA
+121 LAVDA
-127 NWAVEN
+127 ACWAVDN
-133 SRKSTFAQVDKGLR
+133 SKKSTFAQVEAGLC
-147 DLVDRINPDNLVRRL
+147 DLVDRLDPDNLVRRL

-192 GYNLLTA
+192 VYNLLNSM
-199 IFGGISTFS
+199 IVGISTFP

-214 SVELLTKFK
+214 SVELLTKLE
-223 KTHIIDINNKDDG
+223 KTHIIDINSKDDG

-252 ADNSKDDILVSNK
+252 ADNSKDDILAFSKPTINKLVSK
-265 SVTNNLLTSKLT
+265 KPTIK
-277 YRGKKPR
+277 GKKCHKPH
-284 LQLVSNTSTPEPVEN
+284 LQLVLDAE
-299 LPKAVDNSL
+299 
-308 VPVENIQAPVDN
+308 PVDN
-320 FSKPVENSA
+320 FSEPVENKNTRKRATYSA
-329 KPKRVAYSPEFEQ
+329 EFEQ

-357 AYAKWVQVMRKG
+357 AYAKWQQVLRKG
-369 EASFEEI
+369 EATFEEI

-421 IAMQAAEDQNNNN
+421 IAMQAAEDQNNN
-434 TIWEENENEF
+434 TQWEENENEF

>member
-8 APRSVFTGPE
+8 APRSVFTGSE
-18 FRGLSVRAK
+18 FKGLSVRAK

-63 CMAAGFELMV
+63 CMAAGFELMAA
-73 SGLIVFDP
+73 GLIVFDP

-112 ASSPVVISC
+112 ASSLVVISC

-147 DLVDRINPDNLVRRL
+147 DLVSRIDPDNLVRRL

-192 GYNLLTA
+192 VYNLLNSM
-199 IFGGISTFS
+199 IVGISTFP

-214 SVELLTKFK
+214 SVELLTKLK
-223 KTHIIDINNKDDG
+223 KTHIIDINNKDVG
-236 INSYISKDDT
+236 VNSYISKDDT
-246 YTNGYK
+246 YTNSCK
-252 ADNSKDDILVSNK
+252 ADNSKDDILAFSKPTINKLVSK
-265 SVTNNLLTSKLT
+265 KPTIK
-277 YRGKKPR
+277 GKKCHKPH
-284 LQLVSNTSTPEPVEN
+284 LQLVLDAEPVEN
-299 LPKAVDNSL
+299 LPL
-308 VPVENIQAPVDN
+308 PVDN
-320 FSKPVENSA
+320 FSEPVENKNTRKRATYSA
-329 KPKRVAYSPEFEQ
+329 EFEQ

-349 ARRVGKKG
+349 VRRVGKKG
-357 AYAKWVQVMRKG
+357 AYAKWQQVLRKG
-369 EASFEEI
+369 EATFEEI

-381 RYKAGWNP
+381 RYKVGWNP

-406 DYQPRARSTMQRFAA
+406 DYQPNQQRSTMQRFAA
-421 IAMQAAEDQNNNN
+421 IAMQAAEDQNNN
-434 TIWEENENEF
+434 TQWEENENEF

>member
-18 FRGLSVRAK
+18 FSGLSVRAK

-63 CMAAGFELMV
+63 CMAAGFELMAA
-73 SGLIVFDP
+73 GLIVFDP

-91 LSWINLGQE
+91 LSWINLG
-100 RVANAVVASFYD
+100 RSRDANHAVAKFYD
-112 ASSPVVISC
+112 TSSPIVVLC
-121 LAMDGA
+121 LAVDA
-127 NWAVEN
+127 ACWAVDN
-133 SRKSTFAQVDKGLR
+133 SKKSTFAQVEAGLR
-147 DLVDRINPDNLVRRL
+147 DLVDRLDPDNLVRRL
-162 RDIMSLM
+162 SDLMSLRTESFM
-169 QNTFNLMSRVQK
+169 THSRFVS
-181 NFEEKS
+181 EKS
-187 DLDDM
+187 DLHDM
-192 GYNLLTA
+192 VYKLLNSM
-199 IFGGISTFS
+199 IVGISTFP

-214 SVELLTKFK
+214 SVELLTKLE
-223 KTHIIDINNKDDG
+223 KTHIIDINNKDVG

-252 ADNSKDDILVSNK
+252 ADNSKDDILAFSKPTINKLVSK
-265 SVTNNLLTSKLT
+265 KPTIK
-277 YRGKKPR
+277 GKKCHKPH
-284 LQLVSNTSTPEPVEN
+284 LQLVLDAEPVEN
-299 LPKAVDNSL
+299 LPL
-308 VPVENIQAPVDN
+308 PVDN
-320 FSKPVENSA
+320 FSEPVENKNTRKRATYSA
-329 KPKRVAYSPEFEQ
+329 EFEQ

-357 AYAKWVQVMRKG
+357 AYAKWQQVLRKG
-369 EASFEEI
+369 EATFEEI

-421 IAMQAAEDQNNNN
+421 IAMQAAEDQNNN
-434 TIWEENENEF
+434 TQWEETDNEF